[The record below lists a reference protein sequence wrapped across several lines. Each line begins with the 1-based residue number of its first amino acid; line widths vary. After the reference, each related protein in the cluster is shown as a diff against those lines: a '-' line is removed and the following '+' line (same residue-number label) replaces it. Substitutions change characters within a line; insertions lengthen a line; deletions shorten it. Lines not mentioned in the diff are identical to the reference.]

1 MLILTSIFLF
11 HSGVTVLFRIS
22 LFIVMVAISFKSR
35 KYIRNELGM
44 FILNKTLSGIF
55 YSLSIVA
62 FLTLS
67 DVSLLDFESLEI
79 DLN

>member
-1 MLILTSIFLF
+1 
-11 HSGVTVLFRIS
+11 
-22 LFIVMVAISFKSR
+22 MVAISFKSR

-62 FLTLS
+62 FFTLS